1 MVIRTSDELW
11 LKARALEGG
20 LLNLRTIRYQR
31 YDGIL
36 VSMQQ
41 SGTRWIRYMLTLV
54 LARLHDLELPDNIQ
68 GRTVVGKP
76 RYPQTPQIRDTTM
89 SPHYFLRSRTLFRLF
104 RVPNHLILVRNLR
117 DTLVSRYEKL
127 ISRYEIGKS
136 DYKVD
141 FSTYLRGDVRRS
153 ESRVDIWSRIRF
165 LNGWGAV
172 VERQPEHVAVLK
184 YEDLQADTRGQLAR
198 VCEHFG
204 IEGVTP
210 DLIDDVV
217 AVSSK
222 SEMAKRGGGKPGSIP
237 AVRMDSRPAEDWFSD
252 EDRRFF
258 VEVCRRHLK
267 YTFGYRYW

>member
-1 MVIRTSDELW
+1 MVIRTSDEL
-11 LKARALEGG
+11 LLRARSLEGG
-20 LLNLRTIRYQR
+20 LLNLRTMRYQR

-54 LARLHDLELPDNIQ
+54 LAKLYDLELPDNIQ
-68 GRTVVGKP
+68 GRTVVGRP

-104 RVPNHLILVRNLR
+104 RVPNHLILVRDLR
-117 DTLVSRYEKL
+117 DSLVSYYEKQKDK
-127 ISRYEIGKS
+127 YNF
-136 DYKVD
+136 D
-141 FSTYLRGDVRRS
+141 FSTYLRGDIRRNKY
-153 ESRVDIWSRIRF
+153 RTDIWTRIRF

-184 YEDLQADTRGQLAR
+184 YEDLKADTRGQLAR

-222 SEMAKRGGGKPGSIP
+222 SEMAKRVKPSSRS
-237 AVRMDSRPAEDWFSD
+237 VRMDPRPADEWYSD
-252 EDRRFF
+252 EDRRF
-258 VEVCRRHLK
+258 VAEVCRRHLK

>member
-1 MVIRTSDELW
+1 MVIRTSDELL

-54 LARLHDLELPDNIQ
+54 LARLHDLDLPDNIQ
-68 GRTVVGKP
+68 GRSIVGKP
-76 RYPQTPQIRDTTM
+76 RHPQTPQIRDTTM

-127 ISRYEIGKS
+127 ISFYEMGKW
-136 DYKVD
+136 DYKDD
-141 FSTYLRGDVRRS
+141 FSTYLRGDVRRNKY
-153 ESRVDIWSRIRF
+153 RVDIWSRIRF

-184 YEDLQADTRGQLAR
+184 YEDLMADTRGQLAR

-222 SEMAKRGGGKPGSIP
+222 SEMAKHGKPGSLS
-237 AVRMDSRPAEDWFSD
+237 VRMDPRPAEEWFSV
-252 EDRRFF
+252 EDRRFLA
-258 VEVCRRHLK
+258 EVCRRYLK
-267 YTFGYRYW
+267 HTFGYRYW